1 MKLRTGLLL
10 GTAFLAGITAGPALE
25 AAMAPSLG
33 QMISSKAFAKEV
45 AADPDNHSET
55 LRLLTLFGTVLDL
68 VRAEYVEPV
77 SDKDLINNALDGMVG
92 GLDPHSSYMNE
103 KQFKEM
109 QIQIS
114 GKFGGLGVQV
124 QQQNGHIRVVSPID
138 GTPASRA
145 GLKPGDY
152 ITEVDGKS
160 LEGLTL
166 DQAVTKMRG
175 DPGTKITLT
184 IIRAKEPKP
193 LKVTMT
199 REVVHVQVVR
209 SSLYGNIGYIRIS
222 EFDDDTETALH
233 EAYDKLKAKSGNKLQ
248 GLVLDLRLNP
258 GGKLDQAIAVSD
270 DFIPEGEIVSIR
282 GRHAENNRR
291 WDAKGTDITGKLPIV
306 VLIDGGSASA
316 SEIVAGALQD
326 HRRAVLVGEKSFG
339 KGSVQSLIPVPGHGA
354 VRLTTAR
361 YYTPSGRSIQ
371 ALGIAPDIVVK
382 ESKDD
387 DGYGYREADL
397 AHIITNTGGNK
408 NKAPTRTDLPS
419 ISASIP
425 HAPADNWPRFDPAKP
440 ATDFQLQQGLRVV
453 RAMASLPDEAL
464 PLGQPAADKAAAKTA
479 EAKAPE
485 KATDDKA
492 AGEKA
497 AGKDQKPPAPASSS
511 TQH

>member
-10 GTAFLAGITAGPALE
+10 GTAFLAGITTGPSIEHMAG
-25 AAMAPSLG
+25 PSLG
-33 QMISSKAFAKEV
+33 RMFSSSAFAREI
-45 AADPDNHSET
+45 AADANNHSDT

-77 SDKDLINNALDGMVG
+77 SDKDLINNALDGMVS

-103 KQFKEM
+103 KQYKEM

-124 QQQNGHIRVVSPID
+124 QEQNGHVRVVSPID

-145 GLKPGDY
+145 GLKPGDF

-160 LEGLTL
+160 LEGMTL

-193 LKVTMT
+193 LKITMT
-199 REVVHVQVVR
+199 REIVHVQVVR
-209 SSLYGNIGYIRIS
+209 SELYDKVGYIRIS
-222 EFDDDTETALH
+222 EFDDDTETAMH
-233 EAYDKLKAKSGNKLQ
+233 AAYDKLRAKAGGKLA

-258 GGKLDQAIAVSD
+258 GGKLDQAISVSN

-291 WDAKGTDITGKLPIV
+291 WDAKGTDITNHLPIV

-326 HRRAVLVGEKSFG
+326 HRRAVLVGVKSFG
-339 KGSVQSLIPVPGHGA
+339 KGSVQSLIPVPGNGA

-371 ALGIAPDIVVK
+371 GLGIAPDIVVK

-387 DGYGYREADL
+387 DGIGYRESDL
-397 AHIITNTGGNK
+397 SHIITNIGGNK
-408 NKAPTRTDLPS
+408 SKAPIRTDLPS
-419 ISASIP
+419 IASSIP
-425 HAPADNWPRFDPAKP
+425 SAPPDNWPHFDIAKP

-453 RAMASLPDEAL
+453 RAMANLPPESY
-464 PLGQPAADKAAAKTA
+464 PLSQPPADKVASDKGTTEKPAIVPPSHPDHTP
-479 EAKAPE
+479 PE
-485 KATDDKA
+485 RTPNDRV
-492 AGEKA
+492 
-497 AGKDQKPPAPASSS
+497 
-511 TQH
+511 HH